1 MRKNK
6 ICLVVISF
14 LVFSLGLVILKLS
27 ANKELKI
34 FHDEKPNI
42 VEAKSLKYFD
52 TKYTLYD
59 MYSII
64 ASKEIPDDEE
74 FDDILLN
81 WFDYFSENNLF
92 INHFGE
98 SYNFSEYQRIK
109 DEYSGETLKTLL
121 INAKKSWFLPILSE

>member
-52 TKYTLYD
+52 TKYTLND

-121 INAKKSWFLPILSE
+121 INAKNSCFLHILSE

>member
-52 TKYTLYD
+52 V
-59 MYSII
+59 
-64 ASKEIPDDEE
+64 
-74 FDDILLN
+74 
-81 WFDYFSENNLF
+81 LF
-92 INHFGE
+92 
-98 SYNFSEYQRIK
+98 
-109 DEYSGETLKTLL
+109 T
-121 INAKKSWFLPILSE
+121 FLS

>member
-52 TKYTLYD
+52 TKYTLND

>member
-52 TKYTLYD
+52 TKYTLND

-64 ASKEIPDDEE
+64 ASIDIPDDEE
-74 FDDILLN
+74 FDDFLLN
-81 WFDYFSENNLF
+81 WFVYFSENNLF